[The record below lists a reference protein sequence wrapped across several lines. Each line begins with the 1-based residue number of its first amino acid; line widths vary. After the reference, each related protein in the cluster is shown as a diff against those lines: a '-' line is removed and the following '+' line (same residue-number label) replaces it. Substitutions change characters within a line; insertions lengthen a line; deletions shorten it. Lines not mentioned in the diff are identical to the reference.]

1 MNLLRFFND
10 LGEDLTG
17 KKKIYKSVLITPDA
31 IEHIT
36 DTNKEIVMDWMH
48 DKMIEHGIN
57 WKSNETLLKPKK
69 NDPIVK
75 LWEKGEISLICNF
88 KI

>member
-17 KKKIYKSVLITPDA
+17 KKRIYKSVLITPDA

-36 DTNKEIVMDWMH
+36 DVNKEMVTDWMH
-48 DKMIEHGIN
+48 DKMIEHRIDWKRDIDITSEEDGIIVHA
-57 WKSNETLLKPKK
+57 WK
-69 NDPIVK
+69 
-75 LWEKGEISLICNF
+75 KGEINLTCNF